1 MARSQLVTPD
11 SISGQ
16 NNIRTPFTDLVP
28 TANPHSNYQ
37 GSAEAEVANAP
48 KTNGFTQLADAL
60 GELQPTLQ
68 QLTAYTHKIDEERL
82 TGEAMAESTRVA
94 QDKNIKD
101 LKAAQAAG
109 YLPNGASPIFIK
121 AWKENYLKLRA
132 EQGITQMQQDY
143 LTNDELRNSDDPH
156 AFDSW
161 KSKWWNDYR
170 KSVLAGQDGEMQ
182 FSLQELGNSNFDGIL
197 TKNLEGIKGQH
208 IKWRVDERERLAG
221 ETADNLSQAILTK
234 HFQNPDGTA
243 KNWEDVKANMPD
255 IAQELGSV
263 YWSKTGMAQA
273 GGMTNKDAMER
284 YQESILAFAR
294 VTRNPNVLN
303 LASHT
308 NTPGGLLANS
318 TKWMEKGEQTRQYI
332 AGANYTEMQQREQ
345 TAKLGVI
352 GKSLDERLQVY
363 ELEQNLHMQDLYR
376 PVWTRDLSSK
386 IYLHQVTSE
395 ADIKNRDR
403 IIERLMGIN
412 PEAAWQVKNNLRVM
426 EEHQQNI
433 GRTHLQDTVE
443 MGLMNKIMD
452 NPLAPD
458 NENAISQAVTSGALS
473 GDGMRRLLHY
483 VQTAREKGEKYSA
496 LGDKGYKD
504 LEYGVYVGVGGDP
517 TKMGGRQAVVATN
530 ARWEFRQM
538 ALSAIEQHPELA
550 KNGSALAEFM
560 HDKVQKLVERYN
572 LPAKSQREEDEKQ
585 AKIDAAVLQEKEAYN
600 KNSQVPID
608 QQLQSGAVKP
618 PSATGYSVEPK
629 APVKPEIEKKIKDQE
644 AALKKFDEGK
654 GPDPRLSKK
663 DLFTK
668 ALTADDKK
676 ALRDLMDDPS
686 GRSTGDVM
694 KFHQE
699 ITTRLRPAAKKAG
712 MDDLELLATVNEIV
726 QGVYNKR
733 KQAKK
738 E

>member
-1 MARSQLVTPD
+1 MARSQLVTPA

-28 TANPHSNYQ
+28 TANPRSNYQ
-37 GSAEAEVANAP
+37 GSAEAEVAGAP
-48 KTNGFTQLADAL
+48 KTNGYEQLANAL
-60 GELQPTLQ
+60 GQLQPTLQ
-68 QLTAYTHKIDEERL
+68 QLTAYTHQADSERL

-132 EQGITQMQQDY
+132 EQGVNQMQQDY
-143 LTNDELRNSDDPH
+143 LTNDALRNSDDPN
-156 AFDSW
+156 AFDQW

-170 KSVLAGQDGEMQ
+170 KGVLASDDGEMQ

-197 TKNLEGIKGQH
+197 TKNLEGVKGTH

-221 ETADNLSQAILTK
+221 ETADNLAHAILTK
-234 HFQNPDGTA
+234 HFQNSDGTS
-243 KNWEDVKANMPD
+243 KSWEEVKDNMPA
-255 IAQELGSV
+255 IAQEVGGV
-263 YWSKTGMAQA
+263 YWSKTGMAQS

-284 YQESILAFAR
+284 FQENILTFAR
-294 VTRNPNVLN
+294 VTRNPQVLELGN
-303 LASHT
+303 HT
-308 NTPGGLLANS
+308 MTPGGS
-318 TKWMEKGEQTRQYI
+318 MGRSQKWMEKGEQTRQYI

-352 GKSLDERLQVY
+352 GKTLDERLQVY
-363 ELEQNLHMQDLYR
+363 ELEQNIHMQDLYR

-386 IYLHQVTSE
+386 IYLHQITGE

-473 GDGMRRLLHY
+473 GDGMRRLLHH
-483 VQTAREKGEKYSA
+483 VQVAREKGEKYSA

-538 ALSAIEQHPELA
+538 ALSAIEAHPELA
-550 KNGSALAEFM
+550 KNGSALAEYM
-560 HDKVQKLVERYN
+560 HDKVQKLVERFN
-572 LPAKSQREEDEKQ
+572 IPAKTQREEDEKQ
-585 AKIDAAVLQEKEAYN
+585 AKIDAAVLQEKETYN
-600 KNSQVPID
+600 QNSQVPID
-608 QQLQSGAVKP
+608 QQIQSGAVKP

-629 APVKPEIEKKIKDQE
+629 APVKPEIEKKIRDTDK
-644 AALKKFDEGK
+644 ALQAHDAGK
-654 GPDPRLSKK
+654 GPDPNALAKK
-663 DLFTK
+663 GEAFRKNISEANKKSLREVTGKADNPGKLHTDLE
-668 ALTADDKK
+668 A
-676 ALRDLMDDPS
+676 
-686 GRSTGDVM
+686 V
-694 KFHQE
+694 
-699 ITTRLRPAAKKAG
+699 LRPAAQSAG
-712 MDDLELLATVNEIV
+712 LTERELYDTVNEMV
-726 QGVYNKR
+726 REVLDNKPT
-733 KQAKK
+733 KKKK